1 MNVVGETREC
11 LECTEGMD
19 CTEKGTAL
27 KTMKLEAGFWRPD
40 KATNDVREC
49 PKEGLC
55 KGGVAA
61 QICPE
66 FNEGPYVSSQTHRS
80 QPISSPARQ
89 LARPPA
95 RQTRLPFFTRR
106 ISSGPE
112 VCVCVSPHPP
122 H

>member
-1 MNVVGETREC
+1 MCVCEKGFYMNVVGETREC

-27 KTMKLEAGFWRPD
+27 KTMKLEAGFWRLD

-89 LARPPA
+89 
-95 RQTRLPFFTRR
+95 TRLPFFTRR
-106 ISSGPE
+106 ITSGPE
-112 VCVCVSPHPP
+112 VYVCVSP
-122 H
+122 